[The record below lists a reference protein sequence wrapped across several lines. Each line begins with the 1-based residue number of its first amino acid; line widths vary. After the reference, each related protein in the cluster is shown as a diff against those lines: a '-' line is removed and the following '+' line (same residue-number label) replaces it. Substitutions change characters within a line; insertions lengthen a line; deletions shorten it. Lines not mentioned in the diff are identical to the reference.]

1 MNILGTL
8 YLMDNKD
15 LVINSILNPAR
26 FTICMD
32 TSETGNPDEDNL
44 LSSMFP
50 GNVQRATILNAP
62 PKAVYAEIDGEH
74 DKFIDLYNEYL
85 DSPSVTDFIAAMLSH
100 MHRGYDRD
108 IIIYIPNYTE
118 DAVWVNVLMINIFTR
133 FGIHIGT
140 SATDFFSY
148 DQRYDQ
154 VIADTLYQYG
164 YIDVFDYAS
173 SSVNYRISD
182 CVYEKTLYELAPFCE
197 PGEDPYSLFTRL
209 KRHYLST
216 GVPITAPAVI
226 FRQ

>member
-8 YLMDNKD
+8 YLMDNRD

-32 TSETGNPDEDNL
+32 TSETGDPEQDNL

-74 DKFIDLYNEYL
+74 DKFIELYNEYL
-85 DSPSVTDFIAAMLSH
+85 DSPAVTDFIAAMLSH
-100 MHRGYDRD
+100 MHRGYERD

-140 SATDFFSY
+140 SANDFCTY
-148 DQRYDQ
+148 DSRYDQ
-154 VIADTLYQYG
+154 VIADTLYQFG
-164 YIDVFDYAS
+164 YIDIFDYIAS
-173 SSVNYRISD
+173 STTSTIPYNVLD
-182 CVYEKTLYELAPFCE
+182 KAMYELAPFCE
-197 PGEDPYSLFTRL
+197 PGEDQNMLFARL
-209 KRHYLST
+209 KMHQNMT
-216 GVPITAPAVI
+216 GRAIMAPAVI
-226 FRQ
+226 FKQ